1 MADRL
6 GAEQTLKNDP
16 TSRDIRVSRFFSGWS
31 CRAGMADCRAKN
43 RVSRPLRKFLRRS
56 LDNVERS
63 VMSQTANSQPPQ
75 IKSRIGAILRATSGN
90 FLEQFD
96 FFLFGFYASYIAKAF
111 FPSENETA
119 ALLNTFGVFWLGAL
133 MRPVGAIV
141 LGAYIDRIGRRLGL
155 IVTLAIMAAGT
166 VIITICPTYASIGVA
181 APVIVLIGRLLQG
194 FSAGVE
200 LGGVSVYLSEIAT
213 PGNKGFYT
221 SFQSSSQQVAIFV
234 AAIIGYALNELVTG
248 DSFAF
253 LAGIEFAKWRIP
265 FFIGCLII
273 PFIFFLRR
281 TLEETPEFLAMKKHP
296 STSEVFSSAAV
307 TGKIIVL
314 GMMMAVL
321 TTTTFYFVTVYTPTF
336 GKSVLKLS
344 SQDALL
350 VTLLVAVTN
359 FIWNPVGGA
368 VSYRLGRKPVLLA
381 IACLSLVTAYPA
393 LHWLVAA
400 PTFGKMLAVEMM
412 FSFYFGVYS
421 GTMLG
426 ALVEVV
432 PAHVRTT
439 CFSLA
444 FALAAGLFGT
454 FTPFASTWLID
465 HTGDK
470 ASPGFW
476 LMCAATLGIVAA
488 LVIYRGGK
496 TIATRDVVPA

>member
-1 MADRL
+1 M
-6 GAEQTLKNDP
+6 TP
-16 TSRDIRVSRFFSGWS
+16 SSSS
-31 CRAGMADCRAKN
+31 
-43 RVSRPLRKFLRRS
+43 P
-56 LDNVERS
+56 
-63 VMSQTANSQPPQ
+63 PPQ
-75 IKSRIGAILRATSGN
+75 LKSRIGAILRATSGN

-96 FFLFGFYASYIAKAF
+96 FFLFGFYARYIAAAF

-141 LGAYIDRIGRRLGL
+141 LGAYFDKIGRRQGL
-155 IVTLAIMAAGT
+155 IVTLAIMAVGT
-166 VIITICPTYASIGVA
+166 VTIAFCPTYATIGVA

-234 AAIIGYALNELVTG
+234 ASLIGFALSEMIPAETVAAWG
-248 DSFAF
+248 
-253 LAGIEFAKWRIP
+253 WRIP

-273 PFIFFLRR
+273 PFIFLLRR

-296 STSEVFSSAAV
+296 TTSEVFASAAANW
-307 TGKIIVL
+307 KIIVL
-314 GMMMAVL
+314 GMMVAVL

-336 GKSVLKLS
+336 GRTVLKLS
-344 SQDALL
+344 ATDALL

-368 VSYRLGRKPVLLA
+368 LSDRIGRKPVLLA
-381 IACLSLVTAYPA
+381 ISVLSLLTAYPA
-393 LHWLVAA
+393 LHWLVAD

-412 FSFYFGVYS
+412 LSFYFGVYS

-426 ALVEVV
+426 ALVEIV
-432 PAHVRTT
+432 PPHVRTT
-439 CFSLA
+439 CFSMA

-470 ASPGFW
+470 ASPGYW
-476 LMCAATLGIVAA
+476 LMCAAVLGIFAA
-488 LVIYRGGK
+488 LVLYRDGEAAAKQQALAAG
-496 TIATRDVVPA
+496 

>member
-1 MADRL
+1 
-6 GAEQTLKNDP
+6 
-16 TSRDIRVSRFFSGWS
+16 
-31 CRAGMADCRAKN
+31 
-43 RVSRPLRKFLRRS
+43 
-56 LDNVERS
+56 
-63 VMSQTANSQPPQ
+63 MSQLSTSQPPQ
-75 IKSRIGAILRATSGN
+75 IKSRVGAILRATSGN

-96 FFLFGFYASYIAKAF
+96 FFLFGFYASAIAKAF
-111 FPSENETA
+111 FPAENDAA

-155 IVTLAIMAAGT
+155 IVTLGIMAIGT
-166 VIITICPTYASIGVA
+166 VVIAFCPTYASIGVA
-181 APVIVLIGRLLQG
+181 APIIVLAGRLLQG

-213 PGNKGFYT
+213 PGNRGFYT

-234 AAIIGYALNELVTG
+234 AALLGFGLSELMPAATVAEWG
-248 DSFAF
+248 
-253 LAGIEFAKWRIP
+253 WRIP

-273 PFIFFLRR
+273 PFIFVLRR
-281 TLEETPEFLAMKKHP
+281 TLEETPAFLAMKKHP
-296 STSEVFSSAAV
+296 TTAEVFASAAANWR
-307 TGKIIVL
+307 IVL
-314 GMMMAVL
+314 LGMLMATL
-321 TTTTFYFVTVYTPTF
+321 TTVTFYFVTVYTPTF
-336 GKSVLKLS
+336 GKTVLKLS
-344 SQDALL
+344 SHDSLL
-350 VTLLVAVTN
+350 VTLMVAVTN

-368 VSYRLGRKPVLLA
+368 LSDRIGRKPVLLTIA
-381 IACLSLVTAYPA
+381 ILSLVTAYPA
-393 LHWLVAA
+393 LHWLIAA

-454 FTPFASTWLID
+454 FTPFASTWLIQ

-470 ASPGFW
+470 ASPGYW
-476 LMCAATLGIVAA
+476 LMCAAACGIVAA
-488 LVIYRGGK
+488 LAIYRGGS

>member
-1 MADRL
+1 MA
-6 GAEQTLKNDP
+6 GPATN
-16 TSRDIRVSRFFSGWS
+16 
-31 CRAGMADCRAKN
+31 
-43 RVSRPLRKFLRRS
+43 
-56 LDNVERS
+56 
-63 VMSQTANSQPPQ
+63 PPE
-75 IKSRIGAILRATSGN
+75 IKSRIGAILRSTSGN

-96 FFLFGFYASYIAKAF
+96 FFLFGFYAAAIGKAF
-111 FPSENETA
+111 FPSTNETA
-119 ALLNTFGVFWLGAL
+119 SLLNTFGVFWLGAL

-141 LGAYIDRIGRRLGL
+141 LGAYIDRIGRRKGL
-155 IVTLAIMAAGT
+155 IVTLGIMAIGT
-166 VIITICPTYASIGVA
+166 VVIAFCPSYATIGIA

-200 LGGVSVYLSEIAT
+200 LGGVSVYLSEIST
-213 PGNKGFYT
+213 PGNRGFYT

-234 AAIIGYALNELVTG
+234 ASILGFILSEVMPADTVAAWG
-248 DSFAF
+248 
-253 LAGIEFAKWRIP
+253 WRIP
-265 FFIGCLII
+265 FFVGCLII
-273 PFIFFLRR
+273 PLIFFLRR
-281 TLEETPEFLAMKKHP
+281 TLEETPAFLAMKKHP
-296 STSEVFSSAAV
+296 SANEVFASALANWR
-307 TGKIIVL
+307 IVLL
-314 GMMMAVL
+314 GMMIAIL

-336 GKSVLKLS
+336 GKTVLKLS

-359 FIWNPVGGA
+359 FFWNPVGGA
-368 VSYRLGRKPVLLA
+368 LSDRIGRKPVLMT

-400 PTFGKMLAVEMM
+400 PSFGKLLAVEMM

-426 ALVEVV
+426 ALVEIV

-444 FALAAGLFGT
+444 FALAAALFGT
-454 FTPFASTWLID
+454 FTPFASTLLIE

-476 LMCAATLGIVAA
+476 LMFAALLGIIAA
-488 LVIYRGGK
+488 SVVYRGGGK
-496 TIATRDVVPA
+496 AVPVYDPVGEPVAGH

>member
-1 MADRL
+1 ML
-6 GAEQTLKNDP
+6 Q
-16 TSRDIRVSRFFSGWS
+16 
-31 CRAGMADCRAKN
+31 
-43 RVSRPLRKFLRRS
+43 
-56 LDNVERS
+56 RS
-63 VMSQTANSQPPQ
+63 VSQSQPTQPAE
-75 IKSRIGAILRATSGN
+75 IKSRLGAILRSTSGN

-96 FFLFGFYASYIAKAF
+96 FFLFAFYAPYIAKAF

-141 LGAYIDRIGRRLGL
+141 LGAYIDRIGRRKGL
-155 IVTLAIMAAGT
+155 IVTLAIMAIGT
-166 VIITICPTYASIGVA
+166 VVIAFCPTYATIGVA
-181 APVIVLIGRLLQG
+181 APIIVLLGRLLQG

-221 SFQSSSQQVAIFV
+221 SFQSASQQVAIFV
-234 AAIIGYALNELVTG
+234 AATIGYALNEAVPG
-248 DSFAF
+248 DIIMGFAGD
-253 LAGIEFAKWRIP
+253 GIAKWRIP

-281 TLEETPEFLAMKKHP
+281 TLEETPAFLAMKKHP
-296 STSEVFSSAAV
+296 STSEVFNSAAANW
-307 TGKIIVL
+307 KIIAL

-336 GKSVLKLS
+336 GKNVLKLS
-344 SQDALL
+344 TQDALL

-368 VSYRLGRKPVLLA
+368 ISDRIGRKPVLLT

-454 FTPFASTWLID
+454 FTPFASTWLIN
-465 HTGDK
+465 HTADG
-470 ASPGFW
+470 ASPGYW
-476 LMCAATLGIVAA
+476 LMCAAVVGIIAA
-488 LVIYRGGK
+488 LVIYRSGAIEK
-496 TIATRDVVPA
+496 RETVAA

>member
-1 MADRL
+1 MS
-6 GAEQTLKNDP
+6 P
-16 TSRDIRVSRFFSGWS
+16 TS
-31 CRAGMADCRAKN
+31 
-43 RVSRPLRKFLRRS
+43 
-56 LDNVERS
+56 
-63 VMSQTANSQPPQ
+63 TSQPPQ

-96 FFLFGFYASYIAKAF
+96 FFLFGFYASAIAKAF
-111 FPSENETA
+111 FPSTDETA

-141 LGAYIDRIGRRLGL
+141 LGAYIDRIGRRQGL

-166 VIITICPTYASIGVA
+166 VVIAFCPSYATIGVA
-181 APVIVLIGRLLQG
+181 APVIVLLGRLLQG

-213 PGNKGFYT
+213 PGNRGFYT

-234 AAIIGYALNELVTG
+234 AAILGFILSETMPAATVTAWG
-248 DSFAF
+248 
-253 LAGIEFAKWRIP
+253 WRIP
-265 FFIGCLII
+265 FFVGCMII
-273 PFIFFLRR
+273 PLIFFLRR

-296 STSEVFSSAAV
+296 TASEVFASAIANWRIV
-307 TGKIIVL
+307 VL
-314 GMMMAVL
+314 GMMIAVL

-336 GKSVLKLS
+336 GKQVLKLS
-344 SQDALL
+344 SGDALV
-350 VTLLVAVTN
+350 VTILVAVGN

-368 VSYRLGRKPVLLA
+368 LSDRIGRKPVLLT
-381 IACLSLVTAYPA
+381 IAALSLLTAYPA
-393 LHWLVAA
+393 LHWLVAD
-400 PTFGKMLAVEMM
+400 PSFGKMLAVEMM

-426 ALVEVV
+426 ALVEIV

-444 FALAAGLFGT
+444 FSLAAALFGT
-454 FTPFASTWLID
+454 FTPFASTWLIEK
-465 HTGDK
+465 TGDK

-476 LMCAATLGIVAA
+476 LMFAAVLGIIAAATV
-488 LVIYRGGK
+488 YRGGK
-496 TIATRDVVPA
+496 AMATREAVAA

>member
-1 MADRL
+1 M
-6 GAEQTLKNDP
+6 
-16 TSRDIRVSRFFSGWS
+16 IRKSGHRFSEKIMLNQSQPAGGKDFPRKAVSKIWGD
-31 CRAGMADCRAKN
+31 A
-43 RVSRPLRKFLRRS
+43 L
-56 LDNVERS
+56 
-63 VMSQTANSQPPQ
+63 MSQPGSSETPQ
-75 IKSRIGAILRATSGN
+75 IKSRISAILRATSGN

-96 FFLFGFYASYIAKAF
+96 FFLFGFYASAIAKAF
-111 FPSENETA
+111 FPSQNETA

-141 LGAYIDRIGRRLGL
+141 LGAYIDRIGRRQGL
-155 IVTLAIMAAGT
+155 IVTLAIMAVGT
-166 VIITICPTYASIGVA
+166 VVIAFCPSYATIGVA

-200 LGGVSVYLSEIAT
+200 LGGVSVYLAEIST
-213 PGNKGFYT
+213 PGNRGFYT

-234 AAIIGYALNELVTG
+234 AATLGFVLSEMMPADTVAAWG
-248 DSFAF
+248 
-253 LAGIEFAKWRIP
+253 WRIP

-273 PFIFFLRR
+273 PFIFLLRR
-281 TLEETPEFLAMKKHP
+281 TLEETPEFLKMKKHP
-296 STSEVFSSAAV
+296 TAREVFASAVANWR
-307 TGKIIVL
+307 IVIL
-314 GMMMAVL
+314 GMMIAVL

-336 GKSVLKLS
+336 GKTVLKLS

-350 VTLLVAVTN
+350 VTLMVAVTN
-359 FIWNPVGGA
+359 FFWNPVGGA
-368 VSYRLGRKPVLLA
+368 VSDRIGRKPVLLT
-381 IACLSLVTAYPA
+381 IAALSFLTAYPA

-412 FSFYFGVYS
+412 FSLYFGVYS

-426 ALVEVV
+426 CLVEIV

-444 FALAAGLFGT
+444 FALAAALFGT
-454 FTPFASTWLID
+454 FTPFAATWLID

-476 LMCAATLGIVAA
+476 LMCAATLGIIATLTV
-488 LVIYRGGK
+488 YRGGR
-496 TIATRDVVPA
+496 TIATREAVAA